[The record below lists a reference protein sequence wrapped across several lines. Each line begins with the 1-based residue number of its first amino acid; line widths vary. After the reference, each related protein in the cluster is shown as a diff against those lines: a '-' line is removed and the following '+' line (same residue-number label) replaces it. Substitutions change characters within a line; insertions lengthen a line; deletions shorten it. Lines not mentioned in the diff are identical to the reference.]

1 VQGRGG
7 GFRRLLT
14 PELVDQAVARDDL
27 VRPHEQDGEQR
38 TLMRAADPEPAPV
51 SEHLE
56 RAEDAE
62 LEELFDPSSV
72 PRRYH
77 GSAEKANICRR
88 N

>member
-38 TLMRAADPEPAPV
+38 TLMRAADPELAPI
-51 SEHLE
+51 SENFE
-56 RAEDAE
+56 RAEDTEFEGVSCVVVRGAP
-62 LEELFDPSSV
+62 L
-72 PRRYH
+72 PRQ
-77 GSAEKANICRR
+77 AKQNDV
-88 N
+88 